1 MIRPVLNPHTHHM
14 QTPVTK
20 SLMLQLCMSC
30 QSCGMSA
37 EYGLMDAVRYGMVA
51 DSEKQEGEGRDEI
64 EWDVRMR
71 P

>member
-1 MIRPVLNPHTHHM
+1 M

-30 QSCGMSA
+30 QSGGMSA
-37 EYGLMDAVRYGMVA
+37 EYGLMDAERDGMAA
-51 DSEKQEGEGRDEI
+51 DSDKQEGEGRDEI
-64 EWDVRMR
+64 ERDGRMR